1 MKEIW
6 KDIKEYEG
14 LYQVSNLGRVKSLK
28 RIEKFY
34 HNNNDKILIQSKCS
48 NGYLKI
54 VLSKNNLH
62 KNYMTHRLV
71 AKTFLPNP
79 ENKRTVNHKDG
90 NKQNNCVD
98 NLEWATYS
106 ENIQHA
112 YNLGLNYGSDKL
124 KGRAGK
130 LSKMSKSVYQIDR
143 NKNKILN
150 EYYSVREAERQT
162 KIKAQS
168 ICNCCN
174 NKKSCKTAGGYK
186 WCYVQDYNTNYN
198 K

>member
-1 MKEIW
+1 MEEIW
-6 KDIKEYEG
+6 KAIKDYEG
-14 LYQVSNLGRVKSLK
+14 LYEISNLGRIKSLK

-34 HNNNDKILIQSKCS
+34 HNNNDKILIRSKCS

-62 KNYMTHRLV
+62 KNYMIHRLV
-71 AKTFLPNP
+71 AEAFIPNP
-79 ENKRTVNHKDG
+79 ENKPTVNHKDG

-112 YNLGLNYGSDKL
+112 YNLGLNYSSDKL

-150 EYYSVREAERQT
+150 QYYSVREAERQT